1 MHRNT
6 QESIDMNCLDSSK
19 RGSFGFVAIT
29 SSILWA
35 LLFLSGIIFA
45 QTDSLPT
52 FYTDSAGRLF
62 VPPGTPVYIYMSTSP
77 DGSNAV
83 RLRSI
88 DPEGDPIAWDG
99 HGPHSLTHLN
109 LYLGR
114 KIRFDLYADG
124 NPPKTVTSF
133 DKTQGLA
140 RGNIIYLSGMSL
152 IEISAR
158 DPDSGVK
165 SIQYSINGGALTEYR
180 NPISLNQEG
189 EYHIRFFS
197 LDNVGNREDENEL
210 VMVVDLTP
218 PVTGIAFEGSKY
230 NDVLSARSAIVLTA
244 TDAVGVNSTHYRIDA
259 GNETRYSKPITL
271 AGIAEGEHVLEWYST
286 DVVGNAETPR
296 TYKFFV
302 DKTPPMVFEEII
314 GNTYMV
320 AGKEYSSGRSQLKIA
335 AVDNKAGVR
344 EVYYSLNNGEFA
356 RYERPVYL
364 SDILGAVTI
373 RSYAIDNVGNR
384 SESDTQSEQFA
395 MPTIDI
401 TGPIISYDFIGKKL
415 LLRDTLWIGPETR
428 IALRARDNGAGVNRI
443 IFKHTDGPDTE
454 YTEPFSIA
462 KGGYYRVNLTAYDNV
477 DNLNLLSFEVG
488 VDNRPP
494 LIFCHFSAEP
504 YRHIEEDGRRI
515 PVYPLGTKVFLAA
528 TDNLSGE
535 VIITF
540 SINNSK
546 PSRYSSVIESL
557 GVNKSYLIRVEAVDA
572 LGNRSEKEFA
582 FAIQ

>member
-1 MHRNT
+1 
-6 QESIDMNCLDSSK
+6 
-19 RGSFGFVAIT
+19 
-29 SSILWA
+29 
-35 LLFLSGIIFA
+35 
-45 QTDSLPT
+45 
-52 FYTDSAGRLF
+52 
-62 VPPGTPVYIYMSTSP
+62 
-77 DGSNAV
+77 
-83 RLRSI
+83 
-88 DPEGDPIAWDG
+88 
-99 HGPHSLTHLN
+99 
-109 LYLGR
+109 
-114 KIRFDLYADG
+114 
-124 NPPKTVTSF
+124 
-133 DKTQGLA
+133 
-140 RGNIIYLSGMSL
+140 
-152 IEISAR
+152 
-158 DPDSGVK
+158 
-165 SIQYSINGGALTEYR
+165 
-180 NPISLNQEG
+180 
-189 EYHIRFFS
+189 
-197 LDNVGNREDENEL
+197 
-210 VMVVDLTP
+210 
-218 PVTGIAFEGSKY
+218 
-230 NDVLSARSAIVLTA
+230 
-244 TDAVGVNSTHYRIDA
+244 
-259 GNETRYSKPITL
+259 
-271 AGIAEGEHVLEWYST
+271 
-286 DVVGNAETPR
+286 
-296 TYKFFV
+296 
-302 DKTPPMVFEEII
+302 MVFEEII